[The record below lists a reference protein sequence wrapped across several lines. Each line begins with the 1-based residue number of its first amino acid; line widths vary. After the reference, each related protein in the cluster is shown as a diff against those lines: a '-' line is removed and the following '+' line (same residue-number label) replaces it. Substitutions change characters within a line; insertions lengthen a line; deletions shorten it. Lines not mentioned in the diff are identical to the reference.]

1 MPQYQ
6 WSEPYYGL
14 SHRRIGTIQLTVCDR
29 GDFIEAY
36 AVNIANKPFTVSIAE
51 KIFGAGEFTKAKR
64 YLERKVIG

>member
-1 MPQYQ
+1 MVKSQ

-29 GDFIEAY
+29 GNFIEAY
-36 AVNIANKPFTVSIAE
+36 AVNIANKPFTVSIADR
-51 KIFGAGEFTKAKR
+51 IFDAGELTKAKR

>member
-1 MPQYQ
+1 MVKSQ

-29 GDFIEAY
+29 GSFIEAY
-36 AVNIANKPFTVSIAE
+36 AVNIINKPFTVSITE
-51 KIFGAGEFTKAKR
+51 EIFDAGELTKAKR

>member
-1 MPQYQ
+1 MVKSQ

-14 SHRRIGTIQLTVCDR
+14 SHRRIGTIQLTVGNR
-29 GDFIEAY
+29 GNFIEAY

-51 KIFGAGEFTKAKR
+51 RIFDVGELTKAKR